1 MRNNRSQRAKI
12 AEDTLRI
19 LKQGYYTNHAGEVV
33 SIASLL
39 AHAKESS
46 RLYRP
51 EDFHQ
56 MAALRDEMDRQR
68 CVQTTFEVKNETT
81 LHAAQRLANDKSED
95 RILCLNFASARNPG
109 GGFLKGSQAQEESL
123 ARASGLY
130 PCIAQMTE
138 YYETNRLQKSCFYTD
153 YMIYSPDVPIFR
165 DDADTLLEQPYVAS
179 ILTAPAVNRGAVTR
193 NELHRLSQVKEVMSQ
208 RIEKLLFVCA
218 NHHHTTL
225 VLGAWGCGAFRNSP
239 ENIAALF
246 AYHLLENKLFKQRFK
261 KIVFAVLDHTKELS
275 IIRPFKEVFS
285 SDTL

>member
-1 MRNNRSQRAKI
+1 MRNNRSQRAKV

-19 LKQGYYTNHAGEVV
+19 LKKGYYTNHAGEFVT
-33 SIASLL
+33 IASLL

-56 MAALRDEMDRQR
+56 MAALRDETDQQR
-68 CVQTTFEVKNETT
+68 CVHTMFEVTNETT
-81 LHAAQRLANDKSED
+81 LHAAHRLVNDKLGD
-95 RILCLNFASARNPG
+95 RVLCLNFASARNPG

-138 YYETNRLQKSCFYTD
+138 YYETNRRQRSGFYMD

-165 DDADTLLEQPYVAS
+165 DDDATLLERPYIAG

-193 NELHRLSQVKEVMSQ
+193 NEPHRLSQIKEVMSQ
-208 RIEKLLFVCA
+208 RIEKILFVCA
-218 NHHHTTL
+218 HHHHTTL

-239 ENIAALF
+239 EDIAALF
-246 AYHLLENKLFKQRFK
+246 AYHLLENKLFKQQFK
-261 KIVFAVLDHTKELS
+261 KIVFAVLDNTKELR
-275 IIRPFKEVFS
+275 IIRPFEDAFL
-285 SDTL
+285 SDA